1 MTVDCLRFVSTD
13 VQYFVKLLNPYLYL
27 HVPIHEQDTMT
38 STEPLIRISVCIHRR
53 KGISEEDFHRYW
65 AHEHGPLAAE
75 WLKRCGIVKYVQYH
89 TSSEHRSLAKKMAD
103 AVGRPVLDW
112 DGMADFYVR
121 RYEDFEA
128 AFLDSEYMD
137 RIRPD
142 EIKLIDMDTVR
153 LTIGVDFVCINDG
166 EVVEQHQR
174 KF

>member
-1 MTVDCLRFVSTD
+1 
-13 VQYFVKLLNPYLYL
+13 
-27 HVPIHEQDTMT
+27 MT
-38 STEPLIRISVCIHRR
+38 STEPLIRISVCIHR
-53 KGISEEDFHRYW
+53 KEGISEEDFHRYW

-75 WLKRCGIVKYVQYH
+75 WLKRCGIVKYVQVRRERPPLSKAPRPDQLCTMQYH